1 MTRPPLYTRRP
12 FLAGLLRQLPL
23 LAVLL
28 AVGVVLLMVTFE
40 HWRRGLVV
48 VGLALV
54 AVEHWR
60 KGLTVMGL
68 ALAGA
73 ALLRLFLPERR
84 VGFLAVRS
92 RPVDVV
98 LLAAAGVA
106 LTAISLA
113 IPGLEY

>member
-1 MTRPPLYTRRP
+1 VTRPPLYTRRP

-23 LAVLL
+23 LAVLVVV
-28 AVGVVLLMVTFE
+28 AVGLLMVTFE

-54 AVEHWR
+54 GGGV
-60 KGLTVMGL
+60 
-68 ALAGA
+68 
-73 ALLRLFLPERR
+73 LRLLLPLRR

-98 LLAAAGVA
+98 LLAGVGVA
-106 LTAISLA
+106 LTAFALA
-113 IPGLEY
+113 IPGD

>member
-1 MTRPPLYTRRP
+1 MSDSRPPLYVRRP
-12 FLAGLLRQLPL
+12 FVAGLVRQLPL
-23 LAVLL
+23 LAVL
-28 AVGVVLLMVTFE
+28 AVVA
-40 HWRRGLVV
+40 

-68 ALAGA
+68 ALVGA

-98 LLAAAGVA
+98 LLAAAGLA
-106 LTAISLA
+106 LTVISLA

>member
-1 MTRPPLYTRRP
+1 MTRPPLYVRRP

-23 LAVLL
+23 LVVLVVV
-28 AVGVVLLMVTFE
+28 AVGLLQVTFE

-54 AVEHWR
+54 
-60 KGLTVMGL
+60 
-68 ALAGA
+68 GA
-73 ALLRLFLPERR
+73 ALLRVLLPVRR

-98 LLAAAGVA
+98 LLAGTGLALTVVA
-106 LTAISLA
+106 LT
-113 IPGLEY
+113 IPYA

>member
-1 MTRPPLYTRRP
+1 VTEGRPPLYVRRP
-12 FLAGLLRQLPL
+12 FVAGLVRQLPL
-23 LAVLL
+23 LAVLAAV
-28 AVGVVLLMVTFE
+28 AVG
-40 HWRRGLVV
+40 LV
-48 VGLALV
+48 LV

-60 KGLTVMGL
+60 RGLTVMGL
-68 ALAGA
+68 ALVGA

-98 LLAAAGVA
+98 LLSAAGVA
-106 LTAISLA
+106 LTVISLA